1 VPIVAE
7 YTSMTDPLQDLID
20 IGVNLTGKA
29 FQPDHSAVIDRALA
43 AGVKQMLVTG
53 TNLQH
58 SEMAIELCHN
68 NHGILYATVG
78 VHPHHALEWDERV
91 AHQIYNLLDHSAVR
105 AIGECGLDYNRNFS
119 PADAQRR
126 CFEAQLELAAD
137 KQLPVFLHQ
146 RDAHDD
152 FIAILSRWRDKLSG
166 GVAHC
171 FTGTADQAQAY
182 LDLGLQIGIT
192 GWLCDERRGHD
203 LQQAVKQIPLQHMML
218 ESDAPYLLPRDLPKS
233 MAAQLQPRRN
243 EPLVLPHVCA
253 TLARYKEVEPAEVAR
268 QSTALA
274 RKLFTIEA

>member
-1 VPIVAE
+1 MSVVAE
-7 YTSMTDPLQDLID
+7 YTPMNDPLQDLID

-29 FQPDHSAVIDRALA
+29 FQPDRSAVIDRALA

-58 SEMAIELCHN
+58 SEMAIELCHHN
-68 NHGILYATVG
+68 IGILYATVG
-78 VHPHHALEWDERV
+78 VHPHHASEWNEQV
-91 AHQIYNLLDHSAVR
+91 AHQIYNLLDHTAVR

-171 FTGTADQAQAY
+171 FTGTAEQAQAY

-203 LQQAVKQIPLQHMML
+203 LQQAVKQIPLQQMML
-218 ESDAPYLLPRDLPKS
+218 ESDAPYLLPRNLPES
-233 MAAQLQPRRN
+233 MAAQLHSRRN
-243 EPLVLPHVCA
+243 EPLLLPHICA
-253 TLARYKEVEPAEVAR
+253 ILACYKQVEPAEVAR